1 MSFCGAKDD
10 KYPDPRGMGYPFDK
24 AWFNTSSEMY
34 EAVKGLDHVKLWD
47 FKIYRETKLYQGKKV
62 TVEGDISWENTI
74 KYLFTDADA
83 VYMDDKYKIDLK
95 NKEDVIR
102 YRILIYDEVKDGT
115 IQEINKPEKKWSDE
129 DAAKFEAWIDAG
141 YP

>member
-1 MSFCGAKDD
+1 MSFCGSKDD

-47 FKIYRETKLYQGKKV
+47 FKIYRETKLYQGKTV

-74 KYLFTDADA
+74 KHLFPDTDAMQE
-83 VYMDDKYKIDLK
+83 YGIDLAK
-95 NKEDVIR
+95 KDDVIR
-102 YRILIYDEVKDGT
+102 YRMLIYDEMRPDKMELVET
-115 IQEINKPEKKWSDE
+115 IQEKKWSYE
-129 DAAKFEAWIDAG
+129 EAAKFEAWIDAG